1 MTIMKKVKT
10 AGSFIMDVLEVVSPV
25 VVTGLFLTKPSKYKP
40 IVTYSDVIVAITDSG
55 MWSDD
60 RVKLISEL
68 PMGQNSEFYKAVI
81 YVTKT
86 SLLPSD
92 KAKLIL
98 EMYKKVGS

>member
-1 MTIMKKVKT
+1 MTIKKGLKT
-10 AGSFIMDVLEVVSPV
+10 VGSFVMDVLEIISPV
-25 VVTGLFLTKPSKYKP
+25 VVTGLFLTKPSMYKP
-40 IVTYSDVIVAITDSG
+40 IVKYSDVIVAVNDSG

-60 RVKLISEL
+60 KVKVISEL

-81 YVTKT
+81 YVIKS

-92 KAKLIL
+92 KANLIL

>member
-86 SLLPSD
+86 SLLP
-92 KAKLIL
+92 LL
-98 EMYKKVGS
+98 T